1 MFRAVSWFYQSYIN
15 SKLHRPSCLICNIFQ
30 YVSQTAS
37 QTVANKDEQTFLL
50 NITHCCPDQEIKLT
64 LRTCTKFLPSLAALS
79 KAKVHI
85 FTSALCKVS
94 DLKMGSIIKIKMKTI
109 STVLVTRHTILQEWK
124 WFRISFWSG
133 EKDPKH

>member
-1 MFRAVSWFYQSYIN
+1 MFRTVIWFYQSYIN

-30 YVSQTAS
+30 YVSQTARP
-37 QTVANKDEQTFLL
+37 VVNKDKQTFLL
-50 NITHCCPDQEIKLT
+50 NIAHCCPDQEIRLI

-94 DLKMGSIIKIKMKTI
+94 DLKMGSITKIKMKTI
-109 STVLVTRHTILQEWK
+109 STVFVTRHTKWR